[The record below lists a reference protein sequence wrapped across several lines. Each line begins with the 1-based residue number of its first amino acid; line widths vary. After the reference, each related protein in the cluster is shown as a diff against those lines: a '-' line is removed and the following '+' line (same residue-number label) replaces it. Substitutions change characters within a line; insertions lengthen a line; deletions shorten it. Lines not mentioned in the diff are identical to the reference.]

1 VIKLKGA
8 QVIVKVKEAEEKIGS
23 FYIPEEFRKKQQLA
37 GIFGTVVGV
46 GDGVYTERYVLENG
60 DVVRKFVKKPVNPE
74 IEVGKTVVFSK
85 SARGYGIIIDN
96 EEYLVLHEK
105 DIIATVED

>member
-1 VIKLKGA
+1 MIKLKGA

-23 FYIPEEFRKKQQLA
+23 FYIPEEFRKKQQLT

-74 IEVGKTVVFSK
+74 IEVGKTVVFPRY
-85 SARGYGIIIDN
+85 AGFDITIDN
-96 EEYLVLHEK
+96 EKYLVLHEK